1 MGCNVTSIILRTYFQ
16 FYIKMRR
23 VLAIV
28 LFVLLISFLM
38 ESYAYQGIKLLT
50 EDLSADL
57 KIFLRIFYWILF
69 FGTTFL
75 LGIRMLFVGIP
86 PGKSKLTE
94 YLFSMVISLFITNLV
109 FITVLFAEDVYRLF
123 YGLIQ
128 ALIYKNSE
136 SFFPHRNIFISRLA
150 LGLSLFTFFSFLYG
164 MIRGKHSYKVHK
176 HSLFF
181 EDLPAA
187 FDGFK
192 IVQIS
197 DIHSGS
203 FNHAKSV
210 QKGINLVNAQQ
221 ADLFVFTGD
230 LVNNLASEIE
240 PWLNHF
246 NQIKAPY
253 GQFSIL
259 GNHDYGDYIRW
270 PSKEH
275 KHQNLEQLK
284 LHHQNLGFKL
294 LLDEHVKIEKDG
306 EKIILIGVENWGKGF
321 GERGDLDK
329 ALHQT
334 DADGFKI
341 LLSHDPSH
349 FDEIIKTH
357 DTQIH
362 LTLSG
367 HTHGM
372 QMGIETPFFKWSP
385 VKLRYKN
392 WAGLFIENGRHLYV
406 NRGFGFI
413 GFSGRV
419 GIWPEITLIELKRK
433 KG

>member
-1 MGCNVTSIILRTYFQ
+1 M
-16 FYIKMRR
+16 FYW
-23 VLAIV
+23 V
-28 LFVLLISFLM
+28 LFLGTTVLL
-38 ESYAYQGIKLLT
+38 
-50 EDLSADL
+50 
-57 KIFLRIFYWILF
+57 
-69 FGTTFL
+69 GT
-75 LGIRMLFVGIP
+75 RMLFVGIP

-94 YLFSMVISLFITNLV
+94 ILFSFVISLFITNLV
-109 FITVLFAEDVYRLF
+109 FITILFAEDIYRLVLGF
-123 YGLIQ
+123 IQ
-128 ALIYKNSE
+128 FVISNNSG
-136 SFFPHRNIFISRLA
+136 SFFPERNKQVSELA
-150 LGLSLFTFFSFLYG
+150 LGLSVFTFFSFLYG
-164 MIRGKHSYKVHK
+164 MIRGKYSYKVHK
-176 HSLFF
+176 HTLFF
-181 EDLPAA
+181 ADLPNA

-203 FNHAKSV
+203 FNNDKSV
-210 QKGINLVNAQQ
+210 QKGVDLIKAQK

-240 PWLNHF
+240 PWMNHF
-246 NQIKAPY
+246 NQIKTPY

-275 KHQNLEQLK
+275 KEQNLEQLK
-284 LHHQNLGFKL
+284 RHHQNLGYKL
-294 LLDEHVKIEKDG
+294 LLDEHAIIEKEG
-306 EKIILIGVENWGKGF
+306 EKLTLLGVENWGKGF
-321 GERGDLDK
+321 GERGDLEK

-357 DTQIH
+357 DILIH

-392 WAGLFIENGRHLYV
+392 WAGLFTENGRHLYV

-433 KG
+433 P